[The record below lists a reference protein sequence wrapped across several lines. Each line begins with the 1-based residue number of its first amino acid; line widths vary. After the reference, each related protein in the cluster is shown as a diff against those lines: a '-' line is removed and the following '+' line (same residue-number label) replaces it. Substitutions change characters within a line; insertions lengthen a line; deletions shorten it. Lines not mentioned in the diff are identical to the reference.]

1 MLSLTQ
7 QLDNEIEI
15 EGNLY
20 KLDLS
25 FDNVLRWYQLMQDDK
40 VNEYGKIEIAF
51 MMFIIDCPNVDI
63 EVKITTVHE
72 ISKYLSG
79 KSDDDEEENDGN
91 YEQKEYFNFEQDAN
105 YIYSAFR
112 QQYGINLIKEK
123 GKLRWEEFIALLN
136 GLSNDTKFME
146 IVEIRAT
153 DLPSGSDANAIA
165 EKQRLL
171 KLKQIYALESD
182 KNVAYM
188 ESQMSS
194 FMDDIIKSANT
205 RKEGTVNE

>member
-7 QLDNEIEI
+7 PLDNEIEI

-20 KLDLS
+20 KLNLS
-25 FDNVLRWYQLMQDDK
+25 FDNVIRWYQLMQDDK

-63 EVKITTVHE
+63 EVKISTVHE
-72 ISKYLSG
+72 LSKYLSG
-79 KSDDDEEENDGN
+79 KTDDDEENDGT
-91 YEQKEYFNFEQDAN
+91 YELQKEYFNFEQDAN

-136 GLSNDTKFME
+136 GLSNNTKFME
-146 IVEIRAT
+146 IVDIRAT
-153 DLPSGSDANAIA
+153 DPPTGNDPSEIA
-165 EKQRLL
+165 ERNRLL

-188 ESQMSS
+188 EAQMDAI
-194 FMDDIIKSANT
+194 FGDIVKFANT
-205 RKEGTVNE
+205 GKEGTVNE